1 MKHAPRRLDLDF
13 RATRRKA
20 PWAGWLMLALSL
32 GFIADL
38 GVSYYNVQAAIE
50 QAHARLARMERP
62 RPQESA
68 GRSRVAA
75 QTIAPEEIANARE
88 TYLRL
93 ATPWN
98 DLFAALEATLP
109 DRVTLTAIEPD
120 TKAGTVVIS
129 GEARDYAA
137 VLDYV
142 VGLQRAKTFDRV
154 HLVRHELR
162 QNDQQR
168 SAAFA
173 VSAKWSE
180 ATR

>member
-1 MKHAPRRLDLDF
+1 MKQRLRRLDLDF
-13 RATRRKA
+13 RATRRAA
-20 PWAGWLMLALSL
+20 PWAGWLMLALAV

-38 GVSYYNVQAAIE
+38 GVSYHRTQVAIE
-50 QAHARLARMERP
+50 QAHARLAKVERP
-62 RPQESA
+62 RESA
-68 GRSRVAA
+68 GRRAAVAV
-75 QTIAPEEIANARE
+75 TPEEIANARE
-88 TYLRL
+88 AYLRL

-98 DLFAALEATLP
+98 ELFAALESTLP

-142 VGLQRAKTFDRV
+142 VGLQRARTFDRV

-162 QNDQQR
+162 QNDQQP